1 MMKTV
6 AITGGI
12 GSGKTEVCE
21 FLATRGIPVYD
32 SDSAAKRLYDADDTL
47 LDAIEEAFGC
57 GIRLQNGRV
66 DREKLASIVFPSPEK
81 LAILEDIIHPAVLQ
95 DFRRWKA
102 MNETMFGNEGP
113 SAVFFGKSPFVVI
126 ESAIILNKPA
136 FLRET
141 DRVLLVDAPLA
152 VRLERASFR
161 DGKDKETVIR
171 RMDRQRF
178 DLSKVDAVIHN
189 AGSLADLHSEIENV
203 FRRLHFN
210 NS

>member
-66 DREKLASIVFPSPEK
+66 DRENCLHRVPFREACY
-81 LAILEDIIHPAVLQ
+81 LEDIIHPAVLG
-95 DFRRWKA
+95 FPA
-102 MNETMFGNEGP
+102 MEGH
-113 SAVFFGKSPFVVI
+113 
-126 ESAIILNKPA
+126 E
-136 FLRET
+136 
-141 DRVLLVDAPLA
+141 
-152 VRLERASFR
+152 
-161 DGKDKETVIR
+161 
-171 RMDRQRF
+171 
-178 DLSKVDAVIHN
+178 
-189 AGSLADLHSEIENV
+189 
-203 FRRLHFN
+203 
-210 NS
+210 